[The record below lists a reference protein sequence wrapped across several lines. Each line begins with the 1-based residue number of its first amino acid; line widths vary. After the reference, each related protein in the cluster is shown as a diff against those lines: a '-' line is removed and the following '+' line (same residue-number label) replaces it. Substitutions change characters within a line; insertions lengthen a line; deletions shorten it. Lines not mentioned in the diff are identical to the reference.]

1 MCKNFYKN
9 GFKMNHNMKPE
20 IVFKQLFRMDGSFV
34 ITLNGV
40 EVFDGNMDIHGS
52 EELVTVEGVVNN
64 TIKVLRKVLGDI
76 VDVPDMECDDL
87 DDV

>member
-1 MCKNFYKN
+1 MAT
-9 GFKMNHNMKPE
+9 E

-40 EVFDGNMDIHGS
+40 EVFDGNREIHDH
-52 EELVTVEGVVNN
+52 EGLEAVGEVVNN
-64 TIKVLRKVLGDI
+64 TIKVLRKVFGDI

-87 DDV
+87 GEDFGDAD

>member
-1 MCKNFYKN
+1 MAT
-9 GFKMNHNMKPE
+9 E

-34 ITLNGV
+34 IVLNGV

-52 EELVTVEGVVNN
+52 AGLKAVEEVVNN

-87 DDV
+87 GEDFDDV